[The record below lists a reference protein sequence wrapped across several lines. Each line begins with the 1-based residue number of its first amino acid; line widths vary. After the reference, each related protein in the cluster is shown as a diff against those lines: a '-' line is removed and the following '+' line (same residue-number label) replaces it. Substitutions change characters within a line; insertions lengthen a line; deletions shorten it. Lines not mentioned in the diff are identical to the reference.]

1 MLFTV
6 FLLILFF
13 NGISSQQGIF
23 EPYTF
28 GEGSCTGSYKWTT
41 WYDTNDPSA
50 TQGDV
55 EITNHIQKL
64 FPTFMCLYPTAIE
77 AQTSYGAS
85 PSTTGDVFRITVK
98 DGFLCLNQQI
108 SNYRNRI
115 CNDYKKL
122 VEMNIVFIILSLI
135 TTYIGAA
142 VCSNA
147 TEISAER
154 VSNYC
159 YYCSN
164 CPRPFNPASPYVT
177 TAPSNTGWCAMM
189 SATSS
194 PDGAYTRG
202 VAQPGLCFSSGCSW
216 KTVAGRRTWVCCCNN
231 QDLCNAY
238 VPLTCYYCSTCPRPF
253 RSSSMYVTRVSSTT
267 GWCAKM
273 SSSSLPDEIST
284 RGIALPG
291 LCFSNGCS
299 WKNVA
304 GRSTWF
310 QTFCITTSVGPN
322 VFDVPAPG
330 SGPKILGPD
339 GLDQTLRI
347 RISYCSGCHQV
358 NTQIINDL
366 VEVNIKIG
374 NLLAVDRQTENV
386 YPTCPIR
393 SQRQK
398 LRRADSG
405 SLLVSIST
413 NDSSFLNSD
422 GLNNIDP
429 SVLYPP

>member
-1 MLFTV
+1 
-6 FLLILFF
+6 
-13 NGISSQQGIF
+13 
-23 EPYTF
+23 
-28 GEGSCTGSYKWTT
+28 
-41 WYDTNDPSA
+41 
-50 TQGDV
+50 
-55 EITNHIQKL
+55 
-64 FPTFMCLYPTAIE
+64 
-77 AQTSYGAS
+77 
-85 PSTTGDVFRITVK
+85 
-98 DGFLCLNQQI
+98 
-108 SNYRNRI
+108 
-115 CNDYKKL
+115 
-122 VEMNIVFIILSLI
+122 
-135 TTYIGAA
+135 
-142 VCSNA
+142 
-147 TEISAER
+147 
-154 VSNYC
+154 
-159 YYCSN
+159 
-164 CPRPFNPASPYVT
+164 
-177 TAPSNTGWCAMM
+177 
-189 SATSS
+189 
-194 PDGAYTRG
+194 
-202 VAQPGLCFSSGCSW
+202 
-216 KTVAGRRTWVCCCNN
+216 
-231 QDLCNAY
+231 
-238 VPLTCYYCSTCPRPF
+238 
-253 RSSSMYVTRVSSTT
+253 MYVTRVSSTT

-284 RGIALPG
+284 RGIAQPG

-299 WKNVA
+299 WKNVV

>member
-115 CNDYKKL
+115 CNDYK
-122 VEMNIVFIILSLI
+122 I

-238 VPLTCYYCSTCPRPF
+238 VPLTCYHCLTCPRPF

-284 RGIALPG
+284 RGIAQPDPG
-291 LCFSNGCS
+291 SALQILM
-299 WKNVA
+299 
-304 GRSTWF
+304 F